1 MTGSSAEA
9 AEQHVYWRRNLWVC
23 TLGSFTTLI
32 AMTLLLPFLPLY
44 LRSLGVEE
52 DVSIAHWS
60 AVAYGATFLTAAL
73 TAPLWGRLADK
84 YGRKLMLIRAS
95 LGMAVAMSLMG
106 MATAPWQLVA
116 LRLLAGLLGGYASGS
131 MIVVASQT
139 PKEKTGWAV
148 GILSSGIMAGNIA
161 GPLVGGILP
170 GWIGIRATFLLTGAI
185 IFVTFLATLFLLK
198 EQRQPPKK
206 AAANAVAETPAAVPL
221 PVKIMWVSGM
231 LLVFASMS
239 VEPIITLYV
248 ATFTSSLQHATLL
261 AGVVMAA
268 TALGSILA
276 APRVG
281 ALADRIGHWRV
292 LSVGLVVCGILL
304 IPQAFVTGVWQ
315 LVVLRLCMGLALG
328 GMLPCITAIIRH
340 HAGANN
346 TGRLLGYSTSAQYI
360 GQVTGP
366 LFGGLVAG
374 KLGTPAV
381 FIGTAVVM
389 LVAGILNISWRLT
402 NQG

>member
-1 MTGSSAEA
+1 MTASSGGAT
-9 AEQHVYWRRNLWVC
+9 EQHTYWRRNLWIC

-44 LRSLGVEE
+44 LHSLGVSG
-52 DVSIAHWS
+52 DASIAHWA

-139 PKEKTGWAV
+139 PKDKTGWAV

-170 GWIGIRATFLLTGAI
+170 GWIGIRETFLLTGVI
-185 IFVTFLATLFLLK
+185 IFITFLATLFLLK
-198 EQRQPPKK
+198 EQRQPAKVP
-206 AAANAVAETPAAVPL
+206 AANAVAATPAVIPR
-221 PVKIMWVSGM
+221 PVKIMWISGM

-248 ATFTSSLQHATLL
+248 ATFTSSLKQATLL
-261 AGVVMAA
+261 AGIVMAA

-276 APRVG
+276 APRIG

-292 LSVGLVVCGILL
+292 LSVGLIACGILL

-315 LVVLRLCMGLALG
+315 LVGLRFLMGLALG

-340 HAGANN
+340 HAGTNN

-374 KLGTPAV
+374 KFGTPAV

-389 LVAGILNISWRLT
+389 LVAGALNISWRVK
-402 NQG
+402 NAG

>member
-1 MTGSSAEA
+1 MTGSSGSTAEPDI
-9 AEQHVYWRRNLWVC
+9 YWRRNLWVC
-23 TLGSFTTLI
+23 TFGSFTTLV

-44 LRSLGVEE
+44 LRSLGV
-52 DVSIAHWS
+52 DSNDSIAHWS

-84 YGRKLMLIRAS
+84 YSRKLMLIRAS
-95 LGMAVAMSLMG
+95 AGMAIAMSLMG

-139 PKEKTGWAV
+139 PKQKTGWAV

-170 GWIGIRATFLLTGAI
+170 GLIGIRQTFLLTGAI
-185 IFVTFLATLFLLK
+185 IFLTFLATLLLLK
-198 EQRQPPKK
+198 EHPR
-206 AAANAVAETPAAVPL
+206 
-221 PVKIMWVSGM
+221 PVKQVRSGTRETTAAIAFPVKMMWVTGM

-239 VEPIITLYV
+239 VEPIITLYI
-248 ATFTSSLQHATLL
+248 ATLTATLTQATLL
-261 AGVVMAA
+261 AGIVMAA
-268 TALGSILA
+268 TAAGSILA
-276 APRVG
+276 APRIG

-292 LSVGLVVCGILL
+292 LSTGLLICGILL
-304 IPQAFVTGVWQ
+304 IPQAFVNQVWQ
-315 LVVLRLCMGLALG
+315 LVVLRFGMGLALG

-340 HAGANN
+340 HSEASN
-346 TGRLLGYSTSAQYI
+346 TGRLLGYSTSAQYV
-360 GQVTGP
+360 GQVSGP

-374 KLGTPAV
+374 QWGTAAV
-381 FIGTAVVM
+381 FPATAVVM
-389 LVAGILNISWRLT
+389 LAAGLLNLIWLQKST
-402 NQG
+402 D